1 METARPRAVGLRR
14 EGAPAPRRLAELAP
28 SPKRKRER
36 DRSLRPQH
44 WPSSSRF
51 VLNGALLMRISDFIA
66 RTITQRRALVWCGV
80 AALTIVCIVILLT
93 SLRLD
98 SEIFNVL
105 PGKFPSVQG
114 LKIYDHD
121 FEQTRELTFALVCDP
136 QDVDK
141 LEEFAPVFAERLR
154 GQAWCARVLA
164 GSPMTTADGIR
175 DLQSIAVPLL
185 LNLEPSAF
193 DEAMSILQPDKIR
206 DRLRR
211 LRQQIE
217 AGSPRPQFELSF
229 DPLGLIAP
237 ALKPFAQSTAIEQ
250 EQPLTSPD
258 RTMRIFLVVT
268 NQKSI
273 SAFEC
278 QHLMRRVNEFRKTA
292 TDGWDGSRPLQIL
305 VTGRSAFVS
314 EISLSMR
321 YDVVA
326 TLLGS
331 VVLVG
336 TIFFA
341 GFRRWLPLAGMAFCL
356 LLSCLVA
363 LTAGQLLF
371 GRLSMIS
378 VGFCA
383 ILVGLGVDFAILT
396 IGRYQQARADGES
409 HQQAIATSVAKLG
422 RAVFFGALTTAV
434 GFLALVL
441 SGAMSFAELGVLIAI
456 GIFVAGLFM
465 CSILFLFVRDD
476 RRSTGILPVGPTGIL
491 PAGATAS
498 ANIESVKSLPAGKM
512 PVLRHDWL
520 FDLVARYV
528 RGIVRRPAPMLM
540 FSCAVLLLLTAIG
553 FSPVP
558 PLEFETST
566 RSLQPKN
573 IRAGHALETI
583 MKKMPV
589 RWEPV
594 LAIVRATNS
603 QELHDYWQK
612 ISAHWREFQAA
623 GKIRGFS
630 TPAALCPSPTWMERN
645 RDRLRGIN
653 LQAAHQALTET
664 LEAEGFSVEA
674 FAPAFALLDDLQR
687 MADPGMP
694 LPNWRTQLP
703 ESSSWWFL
711 IDRYF
716 GQDPLLTTGFVMT
729 NGPLATHEQS
739 QELQR
744 GLSVPGVPL
753 ILTGWTYVL
762 ADLQPWSHHQLLI
775 ISALMA
781 IFDIS
786 LLAILYR
793 DVRLWLIQII
803 TLAFGI
809 GAMIATMKLLNIHLN
824 LLNVLSFRLVLAI
837 GVDYGIYVVLVWQKT
852 HDVQHDVAGVVKP
865 VLLAGLT
872 AISGF
877 GSLAL
882 ARNPA
887 LTGLG
892 IACAIGISWSLI
904 ATIFFT
910 LPAMAAAK
918 PKG

>member
-1 METARPRAVGLRR
+1 
-14 EGAPAPRRLAELAP
+14 
-28 SPKRKRER
+28 
-36 DRSLRPQH
+36 
-44 WPSSSRF
+44 
-51 VLNGALLMRISDFIA
+51 MRISDFIA
-66 RTITQRRALVWCGV
+66 QTITQRRALVWSGV
-80 AALTIVCIVILLT
+80 AVLTIGCIAILAI

-98 SEIFNVL
+98 SEVFNVL
-105 PGKFPSVQG
+105 PGRFPSVQG
-114 LKIYDHD
+114 LKIYDRD
-121 FEQTRELTFALVCDP
+121 FEQTRQLTFALLCNP
-136 QDVDK
+136 KDVDK

-154 GQAWCARVLA
+154 QQPWCSRLLA
-164 GSPMTTADGIR
+164 GSPMSTADGIR

-185 LNLEPSAF
+185 LNLEPRAF
-193 DEAMSILQPDKIR
+193 DDTMSILQPDKIR
-206 DRLRR
+206 DRLHR
-211 LRQQIE
+211 LRQEIE
-217 AGSPRPQFELSF
+217 AGSPRPEFELSF

-237 ALKPFAQSTAIEQ
+237 ALKPFAESTIIEQ

-268 NQKSI
+268 NQATV

-278 QHLMRRVNEFRKTA
+278 QRLMRRVNEFRA
-292 TDGWDGSRPLQIL
+292 SAAEGWDPKSHSGLQIL
-305 VTGRSAFVS
+305 VTGRPAFVS

-326 TLLGS
+326 TLFGS
-331 VVLVG
+331 IVLVG
-336 TIFFA
+336 IIFFA
-341 GFRRWLPLAGMAFCL
+341 GFRRWLPLVGMAVCL

-378 VGFCA
+378 VAFCA

-396 IGRYQQARADGES
+396 IGRYHQARADGEP
-409 HQQAIATSVAKLG
+409 HRQAIATSVAKLG

-441 SGAMSFAELGVLIAI
+441 SGAMTFSELGVLIAI

-465 CSILFLFVRDD
+465 CSILFLFVREQK
-476 RRSTGILPVGPTGIL
+476 
-491 PAGATAS
+491 TAV
-498 ANIESVKSLPAGKM
+498 A
-512 PVLRHDWL
+512 HDWL
-520 FDLVARYV
+520 FEAVTKYV
-528 RGIVRRPAPMLM
+528 RWTVRKPAPMLI
-540 FSCAVLLLLTAIG
+540 FSTAILLLLTAIG

-558 PLEFETST
+558 PLRFEASP

-573 IRAGHALETI
+573 IRANQALEEI
-583 MKKMPV
+583 MHRMPV

-594 LAIVRATNS
+594 LAIVRATDP
-603 QELHDYWQK
+603 QELHNYWQK
-612 ISAHWREFQAA
+612 ISAHWPEIQAA
-623 GKIRGFS
+623 GKIKGFS
-630 TPAALCPSPTWMERN
+630 TPAALCSSPTWMQKN
-645 RDRLRGIN
+645 RQRLSTIN
-653 LQAAHQALTET
+653 FQAVRET
-664 LEAEGFSVEA
+664 LEQTLDAEGFTRDA
-674 FAPAFALLDDLQR
+674 FQPAFTLIDGLQHV
-687 MADPGMP
+687 ADPNVP
-694 LPNWRTQLP
+694 LPDWRTQLP
-703 ESSSWWFL
+703 QSSSWWFL
-711 IDRYF
+711 VDRYF
-716 GQDPLLTTGFVMT
+716 GRDPLLTTGFVT
-729 NGPLATHEQS
+729 TDQPVSTHAQS
-739 QELQR
+739 QELGR
-744 GLSVPGVPL
+744 DLPVAGVPM
-753 ILTGWTYVL
+753 IISGWSYAL

-793 DVRLWLIQII
+793 DLRLWLIQVI

-809 GAMIATMKLLNIHLN
+809 GAMIASMKLLHAHLN

-852 HDVQHDVAGVVKP
+852 REIEHDVAGVVKP

-872 AISGF
+872 AVSGF

-892 IACAIGISWSLI
+892 IACAIGIFWSVV

-918 PKG
+918 PKK

>member
-1 METARPRAVGLRR
+1 
-14 EGAPAPRRLAELAP
+14 
-28 SPKRKRER
+28 
-36 DRSLRPQH
+36 
-44 WPSSSRF
+44 
-51 VLNGALLMRISDFIA
+51 
-66 RTITQRRALVWCGV
+66 
-80 AALTIVCIVILLT
+80 
-93 SLRLD
+93 
-98 SEIFNVL
+98 
-105 PGKFPSVQG
+105 
-114 LKIYDHD
+114 DHD
-121 FEQTRELTFALVCDP
+121 FEQTRELTFALVSDS

-141 LEEFAPVFAERLR
+141 LEEFGPVFAERLR
-154 GQAWCARVLA
+154 GQTWCARALA

-193 DEAMSILQPDKIR
+193 DEAISILQPDKIR
-206 DRLRR
+206 DRLHR
-211 LRQQIE
+211 LGEQIE

-292 TDGWDGSRPLQIL
+292 ADGWDGSRPLQIL

-336 TIFFA
+336 AIFFA

-396 IGRYQQARADGES
+396 IGRYHQARADGEP
-409 HQQAIATSVAKLG
+409 HQSAIATSVAKLG

-465 CSILFLFVRDD
+465 CSILFLFVRDHS
-476 RRSTGILPVGPTGIL
+476 RSTGILPADARGSVSGPSAQLVPAGETPTGPT
-491 PAGATAS
+491 
-498 ANIESVKSLPAGKM
+498 GKM
-512 PVLRHDWL
+512 PVLHHDWI
-520 FDLVARYV
+520 FNVVTTYV
-528 RGIVRRPAPMLM
+528 RGIIRRPLPVLL

-558 PLEFETST
+558 PLEFEAST
-566 RSLQPKN
+566 RSLEPKN
-573 IRAGHALETI
+573 IRAGLALETI

-612 ISAHWREFQAA
+612 ISAHWSEVQAA
-623 GKIRGFS
+623 GNIKGFS
-630 TPAALCPSPTWMERN
+630 TPAALCPSPIWMEQN
-645 RDRLRGIN
+645 RDALRRIN
-653 LQAAHQALTET
+653 FQAAHQTLTET

-687 MADPGMP
+687 MANPSVP
-694 LPNWRTQLP
+694 LPNWRTLLP

-716 GQDPLLTTGFVMT
+716 GHDPLLTTGFVMT
-729 NGPLATHEQS
+729 NCAVRTHEQS

-744 GLSVPGVPL
+744 SLSLPGIPL
-753 ILTGWTYVL
+753 TLTGWAYVL

-781 IFDIS
+781 MFDIS

-793 DVRLWLIQII
+793 DVRLWLIQIV
-803 TLAFGI
+803 TLVFGI

-852 HDVQHDVAGVVKP
+852 HNVQHDVAGVVKP

-892 IACAIGISWSLI
+892 TACAIGISWSLI

-910 LPAMAAAK
+910 LPAMAALK
-918 PKG
+918 PKRQHHDR

>member
-1 METARPRAVGLRR
+1 
-14 EGAPAPRRLAELAP
+14 
-28 SPKRKRER
+28 
-36 DRSLRPQH
+36 
-44 WPSSSRF
+44 
-51 VLNGALLMRISDFIA
+51 MRISDFIA
-66 RTITQRRALVWCGV
+66 RTITQRRSLVWCGV
-80 AALTIVCIVILLT
+80 VVLIIACIAILFT

-105 PGKFPSVQG
+105 PGRFPSVQG

-121 FEQTRELTFALVCDP
+121 FEQTRELTFALVSDP
-136 QDVDK
+136 EDVDK

-164 GSPMTTADGIR
+164 GSPMTTPDGIR

-193 DEAMSILQPDKIR
+193 DDAMSILQPDKIR
-206 DRLRR
+206 DRLHR
-211 LRQQIE
+211 LREQIE

-250 EQPLTSPD
+250 QQPLTSPD

-268 NQKSI
+268 NQTSI

-292 TDGWDGSRPLQIL
+292 TQGWEGSRPLQIL

-396 IGRYQQARADGES
+396 IGRYHQARTDGEP

-441 SGAMSFAELGVLIAI
+441 SGAMSFSELGVLIAI

-465 CSILFLFVRDD
+465 CSILFLFVRE
-476 RRSTGILPVGPTGIL
+476 RSRNSETP
-491 PAGATAS
+491 
-498 ANIESVKSLPAGKM
+498 
-512 PVLRHDWL
+512 DWL
-520 FDLVARYV
+520 FGVVVRYV
-528 RGIVRRPAPMLM
+528 RGIVRRPVPVLM
-540 FSCAVLLLLTAIG
+540 FSCAVLLVLTAIG

-558 PLEFETST
+558 PLQFEANT

-573 IRAGHALETI
+573 VRAGQALDTI
-583 MKKMPV
+583 MEKMPV

-612 ISAHWREFQAA
+612 ISARCRDLQAA
-623 GKIRGFS
+623 GSIKSFS
-630 TPAALCPSPTWMERN
+630 TPAALCPSPSWMERN
-645 RDRLRGIN
+645 RDRLRGVN
-653 LQAAHQALTET
+653 LPEARQTLSET

-674 FAPAFALLDDLQR
+674 FAPAFALLDGLQR
-687 MADPGMP
+687 VADPSVP

-703 ESSSWWFL
+703 KSSSWWFL

-716 GQDPLLTTGFVMT
+716 GHDPLLTTGFVMT
-729 NGPLATHEQS
+729 NERLSTNGQS

-744 GLSVPGVPL
+744 DLSLPDVPL

-809 GAMIATMKLLNIHLN
+809 GAMIATMKLLKIHLN

-852 HDVQHDVAGVVKP
+852 RDVQHDVAGVLKP

-892 IACAIGISWSLI
+892 IACAIGIFWSLI

-910 LPAMAAAK
+910 LPAMAAVR
-918 PKG
+918 PRQ

>member
-1 METARPRAVGLRR
+1 
-14 EGAPAPRRLAELAP
+14 
-28 SPKRKRER
+28 
-36 DRSLRPQH
+36 
-44 WPSSSRF
+44 
-51 VLNGALLMRISDFIA
+51 MRISDFIA

-80 AALTIVCIVILLT
+80 AVLIIVCIAILVT

-206 DRLRR
+206 ERLRR

-268 NQKSI
+268 NQTSI

-292 TDGWDGSRPLQIL
+292 AEGWDPESHSGLQIL

-336 TIFFA
+336 MIFFA

-396 IGRYQQARADGES
+396 IGRYQQARADGEP

-441 SGAMSFAELGVLIAI
+441 SGAMSFSELGVLIAI

-465 CSILFLFVRDD
+465 CSILFLFVRE
-476 RRSTGILPVGPTGIL
+476 
-491 PAGATAS
+491 AS
-498 ANIESVKSLPAGKM
+498 K
-512 PVLRHDWL
+512 
-520 FDLVARYV
+520 
-528 RGIVRRPAPMLM
+528 AP
-540 FSCAVLLLLTAIG
+540 I
-553 FSPVP
+553 
-558 PLEFETST
+558 
-566 RSLQPKN
+566 
-573 IRAGHALETI
+573 
-583 MKKMPV
+583 
-589 RWEPV
+589 
-594 LAIVRATNS
+594 
-603 QELHDYWQK
+603 
-612 ISAHWREFQAA
+612 
-623 GKIRGFS
+623 
-630 TPAALCPSPTWMERN
+630 CPR
-645 RDRLRGIN
+645 
-653 LQAAHQALTET
+653 
-664 LEAEGFSVEA
+664 
-674 FAPAFALLDDLQR
+674 
-687 MADPGMP
+687 
-694 LPNWRTQLP
+694 
-703 ESSSWWFL
+703 
-711 IDRYF
+711 
-716 GQDPLLTTGFVMT
+716 
-729 NGPLATHEQS
+729 
-739 QELQR
+739 
-744 GLSVPGVPL
+744 
-753 ILTGWTYVL
+753 
-762 ADLQPWSHHQLLI
+762 
-775 ISALMA
+775 
-781 IFDIS
+781 
-786 LLAILYR
+786 
-793 DVRLWLIQII
+793 
-803 TLAFGI
+803 
-809 GAMIATMKLLNIHLN
+809 
-824 LLNVLSFRLVLAI
+824 
-837 GVDYGIYVVLVWQKT
+837 
-852 HDVQHDVAGVVKP
+852 
-865 VLLAGLT
+865 
-872 AISGF
+872 
-877 GSLAL
+877 LAL
-882 ARNPA
+882 
-887 LTGLG
+887 
-892 IACAIGISWSLI
+892 
-904 ATIFFT
+904 
-910 LPAMAAAK
+910 
-918 PKG
+918 

>member
-1 METARPRAVGLRR
+1 
-14 EGAPAPRRLAELAP
+14 
-28 SPKRKRER
+28 
-36 DRSLRPQH
+36 
-44 WPSSSRF
+44 
-51 VLNGALLMRISDFIA
+51 MRISDFIA
-66 RTITQRRALVWCGV
+66 QTITQRRALVWSGV
-80 AALTIVCIVILLT
+80 AVLTIGCIAILAI

-98 SEIFNVL
+98 SEVFNVL
-105 PGKFPSVQG
+105 PGRFPSVQG
-114 LKIYDHD
+114 LKIYDRD
-121 FEQTRELTFALVCDP
+121 FEQTRQLTFALLCNP
-136 QDVDK
+136 KDVDK

-154 GQAWCARVLA
+154 QQPWCSRLLA
-164 GSPMTTADGIR
+164 GSPMSTADGIR

-185 LNLEPSAF
+185 LNLEPRAF
-193 DEAMSILQPDKIR
+193 DDTMSILQPDKIR
-206 DRLRR
+206 DRLHR
-211 LRQQIE
+211 LRQEIE
-217 AGSPRPQFELSF
+217 AGSPRPEFELSF

-237 ALKPFAQSTAIEQ
+237 ALKPFAESTIIEQ

-268 NQKSI
+268 NQATV

-278 QHLMRRVNEFRKTA
+278 QRLMRRVNEFRA
-292 TDGWDGSRPLQIL
+292 SAAEGWDPESHSGLQIL
-305 VTGRSAFVS
+305 VTGRPAFVS

-321 YDVVA
+321 HDVVA
-326 TLLGS
+326 TLFGS
-331 VVLVG
+331 IVLVG
-336 TIFFA
+336 IIFFA
-341 GFRRWLPLAGMAFCL
+341 GFRRWLPLVGMAVCL

-378 VGFCA
+378 VAFCA

-396 IGRYQQARADGES
+396 IGRYHQARADGEP
-409 HQQAIATSVAKLG
+409 HRQAIATSVAKLG

-441 SGAMSFAELGVLIAI
+441 SGAMTFSELGVLIAI

-465 CSILFLFVRDD
+465 CSILFLFVREQK
-476 RRSTGILPVGPTGIL
+476 
-491 PAGATAS
+491 TAV
-498 ANIESVKSLPAGKM
+498 A
-512 PVLRHDWL
+512 HDWL
-520 FDLVARYV
+520 FEAVTKYV
-528 RGIVRRPAPMLM
+528 RWTVRKPAPMLI
-540 FSCAVLLLLTAIG
+540 FSTAILLLLTAIG

-558 PLEFETST
+558 PLRFEASP

-573 IRAGHALETI
+573 IRANQALEEI
-583 MKKMPV
+583 MHRMPV

-594 LAIVRATNS
+594 LAIVRATDP
-603 QELHDYWQK
+603 QELHNYWQK
-612 ISAHWREFQAA
+612 ISAHWREIQAA
-623 GKIRGFS
+623 GKIKGFS
-630 TPAALCPSPTWMERN
+630 TPAALCSSPTWMQKN
-645 RDRLRGIN
+645 RQRLSTIN
-653 LQAAHQALTET
+653 FQAVRET
-664 LEAEGFSVEA
+664 LEQTLDAEGFTRDA
-674 FAPAFALLDDLQR
+674 FQPAFTLIDGLQHV
-687 MADPGMP
+687 ADPNVP
-694 LPNWRTQLP
+694 LPDWRTQLP
-703 ESSSWWFL
+703 QSSSWWFL
-711 IDRYF
+711 VDRYF
-716 GQDPLLTTGFVMT
+716 GRDPLLTTGFVT
-729 NGPLATHEQS
+729 TDQPVSTHAQS
-739 QELQR
+739 QELGR
-744 GLSVPGVPL
+744 DLPVAGVPM
-753 ILTGWTYVL
+753 IISGWSYAL

-793 DVRLWLIQII
+793 DLRLWLIQVI

-809 GAMIATMKLLNIHLN
+809 GAMIASMKLLKAHLN

-852 HDVQHDVAGVVKP
+852 REIEHDVAGVVKP

-872 AISGF
+872 AVSGF

-892 IACAIGISWSLI
+892 IACAIGIFWSVV

-918 PKG
+918 PKK

>member
-1 METARPRAVGLRR
+1 
-14 EGAPAPRRLAELAP
+14 
-28 SPKRKRER
+28 
-36 DRSLRPQH
+36 
-44 WPSSSRF
+44 
-51 VLNGALLMRISDFIA
+51 MRTSDFIA
-66 RTITQRRALVWCGV
+66 RTVTHHRALLWCGV
-80 AALTIVCIVILLT
+80 TVLTIGCIAILT
-93 SLRLD
+93 SSLRLD
-98 SEIFNVL
+98 SEIFSVL
-105 PGKFPSVQG
+105 PSRFSSVQG

-141 LEEFAPVFAERLR
+141 LEDFAPIFAEKLR
-154 GQAWCARVLA
+154 QQQWCARVLA
-164 GSPMTTADGIR
+164 GSPMTTPDGIR

-193 DEAMSILQPDKIR
+193 DAAMSILQPDKIR
-206 DRLRR
+206 DRLHR
-211 LRQQIE
+211 LRQEIE
-217 AGSPRPQFELSF
+217 AGSPRPEFELSF

-237 ALKPFAQSTAIEQ
+237 ALKPFAQSTVIEQ

-268 NQKSI
+268 NQASI

-278 QHLMRRVNEFRKTA
+278 QRLMRHVNEFRKTA
-292 TDGWDGSRPLQIL
+292 LEGWNGNRQLQIL

-336 TIFFA
+336 AIFFV
-341 GFRRWLPLAGMAFCL
+341 GFRRWLPLVGMAFCL

-396 IGRYQQARADGES
+396 IGRYHQARADGEP
-409 HQQAIATSVAKLG
+409 HEQAIATSVAKLG

-441 SGAMSFAELGVLIAI
+441 SGAMSFSELGVLIAI

-465 CSILFLFVRDD
+465 CSILFLFVRE
-476 RRSTGILPVGPTGIL
+476 RQ
-491 PAGATAS
+491 GATA
-498 ANIESVKSLPAGKM
+498 
-512 PVLRHDWL
+512 HDWL
-520 FDLVARYV
+520 FDLVVRYV
-528 RGIVRRPAPMLM
+528 RRVVRRPAPMLI
-540 FSCAVLLLLTAIG
+540 FSSAVLLLLTAIG

-558 PLEFETST
+558 PLEFEAST

-573 IRAGHALETI
+573 IRASEALDTI

-594 LAIVRATNS
+594 LAIVRGTN
-603 QELHDYWQK
+603 QQQLHDHWEK
-612 ISAHWREFQAA
+612 ISSHWRELQAA
-623 GKIRGFS
+623 GKIKGFS
-630 TPAALCPSPTWMERN
+630 TPAALCPSPIWMEQN
-645 RDRLRGIN
+645 RERLRGIN
-653 LQAAHQALTET
+653 LNAAHQTLAET
-664 LEAEGFSVEA
+664 LETEGFSVEA
-674 FAPAFALLDDLQR
+674 FTPAFSLLDDLQGI
-687 MADPGMP
+687 ANSSLP
-694 LPNWRTQLP
+694 LPNWRAQLP
-703 ESSSWWFL
+703 KSSSWWFL

-716 GQDPLLTTGFVMT
+716 GQDPLLTTGFVT
-729 NGPLATHEQS
+729 RNGPLTTHEQS

-744 GLSVPGVPL
+744 NLSVTGVPM
-753 ILTGWTYVL
+753 ILTGWAYVL

-793 DVRLWLIQII
+793 NVRLWLIQII
-803 TLAFGI
+803 TLAFGV

-892 IACAIGISWSLI
+892 TACAIGVFWSLV

-910 LPAMAAAK
+910 LPALAAAK
-918 PKG
+918 PSEWHRER

>member
-1 METARPRAVGLRR
+1 MRA
-14 EGAPAPRRLAELAP
+14 
-28 SPKRKRER
+28 
-36 DRSLRPQH
+36 
-44 WPSSSRF
+44 
-51 VLNGALLMRISDFIA
+51 SDFIA
-66 RTITQRRALVWCGV
+66 RTVTQRSALVWIGV
-80 AALTIVCIVILLT
+80 AVLSIACIAILAT

-105 PGKFPSVQG
+105 PGRFSSVQG

-136 QDVDK
+136 QDVEK
-141 LEEFAPVFAERLR
+141 LEEFAPIFAERLR
-154 GQAWCARVLA
+154 QQSWCERVLA
-164 GSPMTTADGIR
+164 GSPMATPEGIR

-193 DEAMSILQPDKIR
+193 DEAATILQPDKIR
-206 DRLRR
+206 ERLER

-258 RTMRIFLVVT
+258 RTMRILLIVT
-268 NQKSI
+268 NQTSI

-278 QHLMRRVNEFRKTA
+278 QRLMRRVNEFRKNA
-292 TDGWDGSRPLQIL
+292 SEGWGGSHPLQVL

-341 GFRRWLPLAGMAFCL
+341 GFHRWLPLLGMALCL

-363 LTAGQLLF
+363 LAAGQLLF

-396 IGRYQQARADGES
+396 IGRYDQARADGEL

-441 SGAMSFAELGVLIAI
+441 SGAMSFSQLGVLIAI

-476 RRSTGILPVGPTGIL
+476 ACSTDILSVGLAGIL
-491 PAGATAS
+491 PAGAANS
-498 ANIESVKSLPAGKM
+498 AGSEPAKKNSAGVTPTLPTGKT
-512 PVLRHDWL
+512 PVRQRDWL
-520 FDLVARYV
+520 LQVIRKYV
-528 RGIVRRPAPMLM
+528 RSTVRKPVPALIV
-540 FSCAVLLLLTAIG
+540 SCAVLLLLTAIG

-558 PLEFETST
+558 PLQFEAST

-573 IRAGHALETI
+573 IRASQALDII
-583 MKKMPV
+583 MNKMPV

-603 QELHDYWQK
+603 QELHEYWQK
-612 ISAHWREFQAA
+612 LSAHWRELQEA
-623 GKIRGFS
+623 GKIKGFS
-630 TPAALCPSPTWMERN
+630 TPAALCPSPIWMERN
-645 RDRLRGIN
+645 RDRLRAVN
-653 LQAAHQALTET
+653 FQAAREALSQT
-664 LEAEGFSVEA
+664 LESEGFSVEA
-674 FAPAFALLDDLQR
+674 FAPAFTLIDDLQR
-687 MADPGMP
+687 VANANAP

-716 GQDPLLTTGFVMT
+716 GRDPLLTTGFVTT
-729 NGPLATHEQS
+729 NQRLATHAQS
-739 QELQR
+739 QELGR
-744 GLSVPGVPL
+744 ELPVVAVPM

-762 ADLQPWSHHQLLI
+762 ADLQPWSHHQLLL

-781 IFDIS
+781 MFDLS

-793 DVRLWLIQII
+793 DLRLWLIQVI

-809 GAMIATMKLLNIHLN
+809 GAMIASMKLLHIHLN

-852 HDVQHDVAGVVKP
+852 RDIEHDVAGVVKP

-887 LTGLG
+887 LTSLG
-892 IACAIGISWSLI
+892 VACAIGIFWSLV

-918 PKG
+918 PRRSMQIA